1 LGLSKPK
8 EPTGIAPDDDR
19 KRRERKDVE
28 DVFGE
33 RVLFS
38 NNLLTA
44 LILVH
49 LLRRRHHDSSI
60 EMSDPA
66 VYKPEKQPASV
77 KWQPSIHRFS
87 MVLLWARQERL
98 QVAAV
103 EISDEKARW
112 HYERALFITKR
123 PNVFLLFAL
132 ELVHF
137 QEICL
142 DTIDP

>member
-1 LGLSKPK
+1 M
-8 EPTGIAPDDDR
+8 
-19 KRRERKDVE
+19 KDVE

-49 LLRRRHHDSSI
+49 LLRRRRHDSSI

-87 MVLLWARQERL
+87 MVLLWAGAAASCGSGNQRREGE
-98 QVAAV
+98 VALRASA
-103 EISDEKARW
+103 I
-112 HYERALFITKR
+112 HYKTPQRVFIVCAG
-123 PNVFLLFAL
+123 NSSLSGNLLGNN
-132 ELVHF
+132 
-137 QEICL
+137 
-142 DTIDP
+142 